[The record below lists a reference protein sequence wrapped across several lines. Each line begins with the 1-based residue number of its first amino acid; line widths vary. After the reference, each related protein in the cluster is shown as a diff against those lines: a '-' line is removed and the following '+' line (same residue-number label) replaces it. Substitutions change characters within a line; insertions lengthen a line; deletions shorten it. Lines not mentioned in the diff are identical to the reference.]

1 MVTHVT
7 ISSQGCGLPAPAL
20 ALRLFHERSAM
31 NLDALIDALP
41 SYAKDL
47 KLNFSSVVRQQ
58 TDLTEQQ
65 AWGTI
70 VASAIASRDEQLVS
84 AAEEEATTHLTPE
97 ALEAAKGAAAI
108 MGMNNIFYRFLH
120 LTSNEK
126 YRTMRAGLRMNIMRT
141 HGIDPLDFELWSLA
155 VSAINGCGACI
166 DSHEKTLR
174 EKGISEEKILA
185 AIRIASVLHGI
196 ATVLDAERAAANK
209 NEHLATSLV

>member
-1 MVTHVT
+1 
-7 ISSQGCGLPAPAL
+7 
-20 ALRLFHERSAM
+20 M